1 MTMKIG
7 LNSRMIKEISGGP
20 VSAGEVDIIELGME
34 DSNVLNRTIDYDRL
48 EEIRSLDTKFSV
60 HAPYAKKDHTGV
72 DLGIRNEKTLEIME
86 KVFEI
91 TSFLDAHYVVIHG
104 DKINGDFR
112 KSFLN
117 IIYNLTR
124 LTEMAEEYQV
134 TLLLENLH
142 KENGFDRIGILPHE
156 ILQAIE
162 LVSREN
168 LKVVFDVGHG
178 NLAASLYK
186 FDILE
191 FFDYLSPYIHHMH
204 IHDNLGI
211 PATVDDRYGDQHL
224 PLGQGVIN
232 FNRIFGRMQKTK
244 TKNLILE
251 LKTKSRE
258 EALKSIEILKE
269 LRDGELKRCNENLG
283 FISVKKIGEGTVNL
297 NTPPEA
303 IKI

>member
-1 MTMKIG
+1 MKIG
-7 LNSRMIKEISGGP
+7 VNSQLIKEISDGP
-20 VSAGEVDIIELGME
+20 IQAKEVELIELSMKH
-34 DSNVLNRTIDYDRL
+34 SNVLNGTIDYGRL
-48 EEIRSLDTKFSV
+48 KEIRSLGTRFTV
-60 HAPYAKKDHTGV
+60 HAPYAKNGQPGV
-72 DLGIRNEKTLEIME
+72 DLGIRQGRNIEIME

-91 TSFLDAHYVVIHG
+91 TSFLDAEYVVIHG
-104 DKINGDFR
+104 DKVNGDYR

-117 IIYNLTR
+117 LIHNLTQ

-142 KENGFDRIGILPHE
+142 KENGFDRMGILPHE
-156 ILQAIE
+156 ILQAVE
-162 LVSREN
+162 LVNKEN
-168 LKVVFDVGHG
+168 LKIVFDVGHG
-178 NLAASLYK
+178 NLTASLYK

-191 FFDYLSPYIHHMH
+191 FLDYLSPYIHHMH

-211 PATVDDRYGDQHL
+211 PATVDERYGDQHL

-232 FNRIFGRMQKTK
+232 FNRIFRRIQETK

-269 LRDGELKRCNENLG
+269 LRDGELRRYNENLG
-283 FISVKKIGEGTVNL
+283 FISVKKIGEGIVNL